1 MTKADNDSRVIAR
14 KLLIFVTCFYLTYY
28 LVSIVAVGSSRAGWS
43 ELGRFPF
50 RINKED
56 FNPGGSGP
64 ALGAWLAQAVTLALT
79 LLPAYHVVRV
89 TRKTWDYMASTAILH
104 WVLCCLVNLTFPTN
118 WIWWATL
125 LLGSLLLSII
135 AEIVIYRLR
144 DLREIAL
151 DS

>member
-14 KLLIFVTCFYLTYY
+14 KLLIFVTCFYLIYY

-64 ALGAWLAQAVTLALT
+64 ALGARYAQDMGLHGQHCHPALGS
-79 LLPAYHVVRV
+79 LLP
-89 TRKTWDYMASTAILH
+89 
-104 WVLCCLVNLTFPTN
+104 
-118 WIWWATL
+118 
-125 LLGSLLLSII
+125 SLLLSIT

>member
-64 ALGAWLAQAVTLALT
+64 ALAPASVT
-79 LLPAYHVVRV
+79 VRV